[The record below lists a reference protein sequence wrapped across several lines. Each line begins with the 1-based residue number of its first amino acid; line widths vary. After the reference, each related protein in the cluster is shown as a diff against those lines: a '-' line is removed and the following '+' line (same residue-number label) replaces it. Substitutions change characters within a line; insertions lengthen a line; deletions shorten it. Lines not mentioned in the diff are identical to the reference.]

1 MLAMEE
7 ASLPERDVLGM
18 MSLSARLWR
27 ETYSDPTVARL
38 GVGRLLHA
46 TI

>member
-1 MLAMEE
+1 MLTMEG
-7 ASLPERDVLGM
+7 ATLPEKDVLAM

-27 ETYSDPTVARL
+27 ETYSDPVVARL